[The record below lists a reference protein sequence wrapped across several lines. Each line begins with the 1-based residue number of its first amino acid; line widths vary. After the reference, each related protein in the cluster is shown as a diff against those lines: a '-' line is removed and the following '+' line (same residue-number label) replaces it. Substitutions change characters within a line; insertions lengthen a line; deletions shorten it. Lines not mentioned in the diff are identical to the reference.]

1 MKQPAIILIVDDAV
15 ANRETLRELLNADNF
30 QLVEAADGPT
40 ALRLAAETPPDLVL
54 LDVMMPGMDGYEV
67 CRRLRADAR
76 LAEMPI
82 IMVTALD
89 DQASRLAGIE
99 AGADD
104 FITKPYNRVEL
115 RARVRTISRL
125 NRYRRLL
132 ETQEGLRESEA
143 RFIKMAESSNDMF
156 WFVATNPERITFLSP
171 AVERIWGRTAAQYYE
186 DARLWTE
193 AIHPD
198 DRPRVRA
205 AYEALISGRA
215 AQYKEEYRVVQ
226 PDGTVHWVL
235 VTGMP
240 IHDACGVT
248 VGAGGL
254 ARDITERKQAEATL
268 LREQIL
274 FTDLTNTIPD
284 HIYFKD
290 RQSRFIRINAA
301 MARLFGLRDAAEAVG
316 KTDFEMFSEDHARQA
331 YGDEQRIM
339 ESGEPMVDFEEKE
352 TWPDGHITWVST
364 TKAPLRDPQG
374 CVTGLVG
381 VSRDITLRKEA
392 EEQLLR
398 AQRLENIGM
407 LAVGIAHDFNNA
419 LAPIVMVGPLLRQHV
434 GSPEGRHFIDI
445 MEKSAQR
452 GAALVRQLFS
462 FNRGVGGERHLLQV
476 RHVLREVGELAD
488 VTFGKSIRV
497 ETVLPGNLWPIQANA
512 NQIHQVLLNLCV
524 NARDAMPQGGDLTLT
539 AANRTLDA
547 AEAAQIPDARPGD
560 FVTIEVRDTGTGIPA
575 AVLARIWEPF
585 YTTKAEGKGTGLGLS
600 TVRGILHQHDGFVT
614 VQTREDHGTTFTAY
628 VPAVVGATGG
638 EAGPRAVQP
647 ARGEGELILVVD
659 DEESVRLLAAQI
671 LNNHCY
677 QTVTACDGADAIAV
691 FAPRAEEVRLLLTD
705 MQMPILGGPA
715 LAAALRRLRPGLP
728 IVSMSGVESLSGAV
742 VRELTTS
749 HIAKPFQA
757 ETLLSI
763 VRSTLDA
770 NRPPAESPSAA

>member
-15 ANRETLRELLNADNF
+15 ANRETLRELLDADNF

-171 AVERIWGRTAAQYYE
+171 AVERIWGRPAAQYYE

-235 VTGMP
+235 ATGMP
-240 IHDACGVT
+240 IHDACGET

-254 ARDITERKQAEATL
+254 ARDITERKQAEEYKAIGMDVLRMLNEPVDLQNSIQRVVAALKARTGFDAVGIRLQDGNDFPYLAQQGFSEEFLLTENTLIARAADGGLCRNKDGSVCLECTCGLVISGRTDPANPLFTPGGSCWTNDSLPLLDLPASEDPRFHPRSQCVHHGYASVALVPIRNKECIVGLIQLNSRSKGCFTLATVELLEGMAANIGAAL
-268 LREQIL
+268 LRKQ
-274 FTDLTNTIPD
+274 
-284 HIYFKD
+284 
-290 RQSRFIRINAA
+290 
-301 MARLFGLRDAAEAVG
+301 AEAR
-316 KTDFEMFSEDHARQA
+316 M
-331 YGDEQRIM
+331 
-339 ESGEPMVDFEEKE
+339 
-352 TWPDGHITWVST
+352 
-364 TKAPLRDPQG
+364 
-374 CVTGLVG
+374 
-381 VSRDITLRKEA
+381 
-392 EEQLLR
+392 LR

-407 LAVGIAHDFNNA
+407 LAAGIAHDFNNA
-419 LAPIVMVGPLLRQHV
+419 LAPIVMAGALLRQHV
-434 GSPEGRHFIDI
+434 SDPDANRFLDI
-445 MEKSAQR
+445 MEKIRAARYRAR
-452 GAALVRQLFS
+452 GATA
-462 FNRGVGGERHLLQV
+462 
-476 RHVLREVGELAD
+476 VLRP
-488 VTFGKSIRV
+488 R
-497 ETVLPGNLWPIQANA
+497 
-512 NQIHQVLLNLCV
+512 
-524 NARDAMPQGGDLTLT
+524 
-539 AANRTLDA
+539 
-547 AEAAQIPDARPGD
+547 
-560 FVTIEVRDTGTGIPA
+560 
-575 AVLARIWEPF
+575 
-585 YTTKAEGKGTGLGLS
+585 
-600 TVRGILHQHDGFVT
+600 
-614 VQTREDHGTTFTAY
+614 HG
-628 VPAVVGATGG
+628 
-638 EAGPRAVQP
+638 QP
-647 ARGEGELILVVD
+647 APSPAGSPCAPGGGRAGRGHLWQIDPRRNG
-659 DEESVRLLAAQI
+659 AARRI
-671 LNNHCY
+671 S
-677 QTVTACDGADAIAV
+677 
-691 FAPRAEEVRLLLTD
+691 
-705 MQMPILGGPA
+705 GPS
-715 LAAALRRLRPGLP
+715 RPMRLRYT
-728 IVSMSGVESLSGAV
+728 
-742 VRELTTS
+742 R
-749 HIAKPFQA
+749 FF
-757 ETLLSI
+757 SI
-763 VRSTLDA
+763 SASTRA
-770 NRPPAESPSAA
+770 TRCHRAAISR